1 MGPRRAWAAWPR
13 STRLQIQSHSADRP
27 KNPGHVHP
35 TSCCWSESFSLDCQ
49 SQCHG
54 ERDSEN
60 RCPRVPAPSNML
72 RQRCRWCGGVVG
84 TKELSLLRHT
94 LAEPPSC
101 RFIEDLTGD
110 LLGARARIGTRRHSR
125 HRLCGIIAA
134 WAGGGGEKT
143 LGFWWT
149 RY

>member
-1 MGPRRAWAAWPR
+1 MKYTNYALQVPIVGYMEKNFAR
-13 STRLQIQSHSADRP
+13 SLTGAGKRGTGVKVRP
-27 KNPGHVHP
+27 ARP
-35 TSCCWSESFSLDCQ
+35 TNCDSQ

-94 LAEPPSC
+94 LAEPTSC